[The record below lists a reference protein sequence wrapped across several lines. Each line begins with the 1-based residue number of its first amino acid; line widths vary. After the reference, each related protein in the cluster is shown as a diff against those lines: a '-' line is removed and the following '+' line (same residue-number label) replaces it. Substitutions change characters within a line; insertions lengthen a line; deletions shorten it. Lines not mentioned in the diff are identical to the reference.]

1 MQFTNSED
9 TSNLSNEE
17 KKIYNKTINLLN
29 SNFTAQKEDS
39 LEVLNVLKNIFS
51 EKETNI
57 SSDTNLSHST
67 ETYFGVINYNK
78 IFNQA
83 NEQQFLELFQCLCS
97 IKNIQITDY
106 AIMKQLYEF
115 VIISL
120 LELKENKEIEAIT
133 WDGFISCLNID
144 TLLKFYKRTEINTYY
159 EETFLNY
166 LSHFSDFNLE
176 EQDTESREFNLSKQ
190 NYTQHFYI
198 EDKIKNIFYFSSK
211 DAVLKNE
218 NLVNIFESIL
228 NSTTSTLEN
237 NHDLFKYI
245 SKVFYN
251 NNLTT
256 NNARDIEDF
265 ISNFGTDGKYDN
277 DVIYHSLL
285 NAVLNKDKEMLFAAT
300 DDYLAH
306 YWMNVK
312 QSPDLIDADYEFKIE
327 DLSLE
332 DKVVAFFTSYFSTVQ
347 PDENTPIFISL
358 LTSFYDKELF
368 KSFMAHYDIPYNI
381 PIREE
386 IVLHDKNNKP
396 IITDHYF
403 SLFEIL
409 TYQEKYH
416 IAQDILEQ
424 QDALTPFYRKI
435 VENDEIFEY
444 KSQPLTD
451 LFHADEKSLMFF
463 INCGVINESIYLPI
477 TFDDG
482 TDEVNSIDPFF
493 YFLHKG
499 YHQAFALLYEKIK
512 AANPQ
517 FDLKVYQS
525 DTTLLSIYLAIL
537 SSNPA
542 MVPNPII
549 LSILSNENYSLVE
562 PNVDGA
568 TSLDYLKKLTPTVG
582 FSTVCLLKS
591 MFDKEQ
597 SLILQ
602 DGMLEQNIDSLFSK
616 QEEVPKVEWFNR
628 TNLELHLKNLSKEKD
643 NTCVEYIK
651 TMLSN
656 QNHMRNNLLIKD
668 ETFFDTLTEQFPNF
682 KEVINFY
689 KGQFRLRKLT
699 GKIYTPPVLLFGEP
713 GIGKTKFAKELAKYL
728 ETGYTFIDMGSM
740 TANWLLTGN
749 NGTWKNAR
757 QGKILESV
765 MKSNTISPL
774 ILMDELDKAKGGEYD
789 ASPALYQ
796 LLEEVNAKEFND
808 EFVDF
813 TFNASGIIYIACAN
827 SINNISEPLLSRFK
841 IFNVQKPSDSQLD
854 NIIQNIYHEAIKDTN
869 LFEETIE
876 KSLATKLK
884 KYSLRNIKVMIDDAI
899 SQVLLEFNSEDLSQ
913 MISMNKKIIITEKY
927 ITDTH
932 KKATIGFTKG

>member
-1 MQFTNSED
+1 MPFTNSED

-39 LEVLNVLKNIFS
+39 IEVVNVLKNIFS
-51 EKETNI
+51 EKESNI
-57 SSDTNLSHST
+57 SSDINLVQNNES
-67 ETYFGVINYNK
+67 YFGVINYNK

-83 NEQQFLELFQCLCS
+83 NEQQFSELFQCLCS
-97 IKNIQITDY
+97 IKNIQINDY
-106 AIMKQLYEF
+106 SIMKQLFEF
-115 VIISL
+115 VIITL
-120 LELKENKEIEAIT
+120 LELKENKELDAIT
-133 WDGFISCLNID
+133 WESFISYLNLD
-144 TLLKFYKRTEINTYY
+144 TLLKFYNRREVGNYS
-159 EETFLNY
+159 EETFLSY
-166 LSHFSDFNLE
+166 ISHFADFNLE
-176 EQDTESREFNLSKQ
+176 EQDTEGRTFQLSKQ

-198 EDKIKNIFYFSSK
+198 EDKIKNVFYFASK
-211 DAVLKNE
+211 ESVLKNE
-218 NLVNIFESIL
+218 NLVNIFENIL
-228 NSTTSTLEN
+228 NSTNNTLEN

-256 NNARDIEDF
+256 NSARDIEDF
-265 ISNFGTDGKYDN
+265 ISNFGSDGKYDN
-277 DVIYHSLL
+277 EVIYHSLL

-306 YWMNVK
+306 YWMNIK
-312 QSPDLIDADYEFKIE
+312 QSPDMIDADYEFTIE

-347 PDENTPIFISL
+347 PDQNVPIFISL

-368 KSFMAHYDIPYNI
+368 TSFMDHYQIPYNI

-386 IVLHDKNNKP
+386 IIFHDQNDKP
-396 IITDHYF
+396 IITQHYF
-403 SLFEIL
+403 SLYEIL

-416 IAQDILEQ
+416 IAKDVLEQ
-424 QDALTPFYRKI
+424 PDALTPFYRKI

-444 KSQPLTD
+444 KSVPLSD
-451 LFHADEKSLMFF
+451 LFHVDEKALLFF
-463 INCGVINESIYLPI
+463 INCGVINENTYLPI

-482 TDEVNSIDPFF
+482 SGDVNSVDAFF

-499 YHQAFALLYEKIK
+499 YHQAFALLYEKLK
-512 AANPQ
+512 SENSD
-517 FDLKVYQS
+517 FDLKSYQE

-537 SSNPA
+537 SSNPSI
-542 MVPNPII
+542 MPNPVI
-549 LSILSNENYSLVE
+549 LSIFANENYSLIE
-562 PNVDGA
+562 PNVDGF
-568 TSLDYLKKLTPTVG
+568 TSVDYLKKLSPSAG
-582 FSTVCLLKS
+582 FATICLIKS

-602 DGMLEQNIDSLFSK
+602 DGTLEQNVHTLFSK

-628 TNLELHLKNLSKEKD
+628 TNLESHLKNLSKEKD

-651 TMLSN
+651 SMLSN
-656 QNHMRNNLLIKD
+656 QNHVRNNLLIKD
-668 ETFFDTLTEQFPNF
+668 ESFFDTLTEQFPNF

-699 GKIYTPPVLLFGEP
+699 GKIYTPPVLLFGDP
-713 GIGKTKFAKELAKYL
+713 GIGKTKFAKELAKHL

-757 QGKILESV
+757 QGKILESI

-827 SINNISEPLLSRFK
+827 NINNISEPLLSRFK
-841 IFNVQKPSDSQLD
+841 IFNIQKPSDSQLD
-854 NIIQNIYHEAIKDTN
+854 SIIQNIYHEAIKDTG
-869 LFEETIE
+869 LFEDAIE
-876 KSLATKLK
+876 KSLAVKLK

-899 SQVLLEFNSEDLSQ
+899 SQALLEFSPEDIAQ
-913 MISMNKKIIITEKY
+913 MVSMNKKITLTDKY

-932 KKATIGFTKG
+932 KKSTIGFTKS